1 MPRLLLFIALA
12 PLLVHA
18 GCDAWCKNDPN
29 GWSTVCVWGICKDC
43 AECSYRPPPPPL
55 PPWGPGGCT
64 RSCAAD
70 PDPWATVCER
80 SGCEG
85 CPECAHHCV
94 PLNFRKSLLPSGG
107 GWRGSTLEGDSFQGM
122 YDDKFGSKLQVY
134 RIFKG
139 AGWAA
144 LSDDMKSFIKVCAAP
159 PAPKPCPH
167 GRSVA
172 LGEPSARRCSL
183 QSGGIIFYSIH
194 DLDWA
199 DIASGKKD
207 ARRPTARTRD

>member
-1 MPRLLLFIALA
+1 
-12 PLLVHA
+12 
-18 GCDAWCKNDPN
+18 
-29 GWSTVCVWGICKDC
+29 
-43 AECSYRPPPPPL
+43 
-55 PPWGPGGCT
+55 
-64 RSCAAD
+64 
-70 PDPWATVCER
+70 
-80 SGCEG
+80 
-85 CPECAHHCV
+85 V

-207 ARRPTARTRD
+207 WALQDYVNVFKEIAPAKMFVCSTFECASTAQHTAAQHLHDPNPSHHHNNTKLS

>member
-1 MPRLLLFIALA
+1 
-12 PLLVHA
+12 
-18 GCDAWCKNDPN
+18 
-29 GWSTVCVWGICKDC
+29 
-43 AECSYRPPPPPL
+43 
-55 PPWGPGGCT
+55 
-64 RSCAAD
+64 
-70 PDPWATVCER
+70 
-80 SGCEG
+80 
-85 CPECAHHCV
+85 V

-144 LSDDMKSFIKVCAAP
+144 LSDDMKSFIK
-159 PAPKPCPH
+159 
-167 GRSVA
+167 
-172 LGEPSARRCSL
+172 
-183 QSGGIIFYSIH
+183 SGGIIFYSIH